1 MEAKKL
7 TNILKGVQMAA
18 KRHSPEILTGI
29 GIAGMITTAVMAVRA
44 TPKALQMIE
53 EAGYKKGSDKNP
65 IEDMEFTP
73 LTPIETV
80 KAAWK
85 CYIPS
90 AVVGGV
96 SIACLVGASSVNAN
110 RNAALATAYALSE
123 STLKEYQEKVVEKL
137 GKKKEQEV
145 RDDIAK
151 DYVDRN
157 PVSKSEVIITEKGN
171 TLCFD
176 KLSGRYFKSDMDTL
190 KKAENELARQMRY
203 DSYVSLNEFYDL
215 IGLDHIDIGYDLGWN
230 IDRGY
235 IELEFSSQLASDG
248 TPCLVMS
255 YRVAPQYD
263 YNR

>member
-44 TPKALQMIE
+44 TPKALQMIDDAKE
-53 EAGYKKGSDKNP
+53 EKDE
-65 IEDMEFTP
+65 I
-73 LTPIETV
+73 LTPVETV
-80 KAAWK
+80 QAAWK
-85 CYIPS
+85 CYIPA

-96 SIACLVGASSVNAN
+96 SIACLVGASSVNAR

-176 KLSGRYFKSDMDTL
+176 KLSGRYFRSDIDKL
-190 KKAENELARQMRY
+190 KAAVNELNRQMRY
-203 DSYVSLNEFYDL
+203 NMYISVNELYDE
-215 IGLDHIDIGYDLGWN
+215 IGLSHTDFGDMLGWN
-230 IDRGY
+230 IDRDY
-235 IELEFSSQLASDG
+235 IDLQFSSQLAEDG
-248 TPCLVMS
+248 TPCLVVAH
-255 YRVAPQYD
+255 RVLPQYEFT
-263 YNR
+263 R